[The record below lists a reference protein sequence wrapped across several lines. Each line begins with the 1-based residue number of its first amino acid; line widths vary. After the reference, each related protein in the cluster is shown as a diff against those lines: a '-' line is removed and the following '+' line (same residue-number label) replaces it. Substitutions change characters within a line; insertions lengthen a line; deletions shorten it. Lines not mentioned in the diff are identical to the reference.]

1 MKNIYLMRHAKSSW
15 SEPGLADHDRGL
27 NRRGKRDAPRMG
39 RALAARLP
47 PCVVA
52 SSSARRARL
61 TLAGLCEGWPGL
73 DEMPHRID
81 AGLYTFSADELAQWI
96 TGQDDALTSL
106 FIIGHNPAMTV
117 LINTLA
123 GKPALDNL
131 PTAAFAHLSAD
142 IEHWAELQAGCGQ
155 LLDVLFPRTLEED

>member
-1 MKNIYLMRHAKSSW
+1 MKNLYLMRHAKSSW
-15 SEPGLADHDRGL
+15 SEPGLVDHDRGL

-47 PCVVA
+47 VCAIA

-73 DEMPHRID
+73 DEMPHRND
-81 AGLYTFSADELAQWI
+81 AGLYTFSADELAQWV
-96 TGQDDALTSL
+96 TEQDDTLTSL
-106 FIIGHNPAMTV
+106 FIIGHNPALTV
-117 LINTLA
+117 LINALV

-131 PTAAFAHLSAD
+131 PTAAFAQLALD
-142 IEHWAELQAGCGQ
+142 IEHWADLKAGCGQ
-155 LLDVLFPRTLEED
+155 LLDVLLPRTLEED